1 MTQLLYLFAE
11 FDTEEER
18 ESLWVMKRDLLQAVN
33 YTIPE
38 SAGTASKSEV
48 GSVVTVQKGWWFSTH
63 EQWKMMLLPYAS
75 RNDDLPL
82 VRKLYRNAEVVRTWD
97 ANSSGLPGM
106 MASINDVTNGGE
118 DIPDYVSATGIGAV
132 AFEEVLRR
140 DVLTPYSSFG
150 LMLTDRAMGL
160 CWYNNML

>member
-48 GSVVTVQKGWWFSTH
+48 GSVVTVQKGW
-63 EQWKMMLLPYAS
+63 
-75 RNDDLPL
+75 
-82 VRKLYRNAEVVRTWD
+82 
-97 ANSSGLPGM
+97 
-106 MASINDVTNGGE
+106 
-118 DIPDYVSATGIGAV
+118 
-132 AFEEVLRR
+132 
-140 DVLTPYSSFG
+140 
-150 LMLTDRAMGL
+150 
-160 CWYNNML
+160 